1 MFSNIGLVDDF
12 IWFYKN
18 STSKRSNMFSNK
30 WLVEDDYILYGS
42 TEIVFQ
48 RGTISSP
55 TNGWYITIIWFD

>member
-1 MFSNIGLVDDF
+1 
-12 IWFYKN
+12 
-18 STSKRSNMFSNK
+18 MFSNK
-30 WLVEDDYILYGS
+30 WLVDDYILYGS